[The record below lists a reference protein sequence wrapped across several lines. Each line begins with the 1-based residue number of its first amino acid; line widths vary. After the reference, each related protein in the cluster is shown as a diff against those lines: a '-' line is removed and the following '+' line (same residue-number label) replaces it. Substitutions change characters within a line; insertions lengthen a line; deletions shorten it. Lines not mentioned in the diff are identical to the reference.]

1 MRIDLFWVIFLK
13 MGPIDC
19 PETSVRNYHHSLRNN
34 PEECSSSR
42 TFLHCKIILS
52 KCSIDLNGKSK
63 RDDHKLWNLK
73 YGVTECDGKM
83 SFAPNLVCVCVCVC
97 VYLTVKR
104 HFKTHQK
111 KMLKQRTLK

>member
-1 MRIDLFWVIFLK
+1 